1 MGENFQNLAKDIS
14 LQIQEAKQTLNTT
27 NLKKPMPIHI
37 IVKLLKTKDKEK
49 NLKNNQREMTHELI
63 E

>member
-14 LQIQEAKQTLNTT
+14 LQIQEAKQTLNKT